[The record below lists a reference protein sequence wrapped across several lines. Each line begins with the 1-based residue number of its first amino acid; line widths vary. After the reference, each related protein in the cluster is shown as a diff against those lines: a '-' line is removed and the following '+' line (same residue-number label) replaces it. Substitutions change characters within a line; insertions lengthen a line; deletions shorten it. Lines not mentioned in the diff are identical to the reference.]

1 MAKESKKQAKVTA
14 KPSQDPKRRE
24 QQLSRLAIDLA
35 EEKLRDGTA
44 SSQLIVH
51 FLKLEA
57 NREREQKELE
67 ILEKQKELVTAK
79 AEAYRSASNS
89 EELYAEAMKAIR
101 NYRGDGKNE
110 YD

>member
-1 MAKESKKQAKVTA
+1 MAKKPKTIEKATT

-89 EELYAEAMKAIR
+89 EELYAKAMEAIR
-101 NYRGDGKNE
+101 DYRGERKDE